1 MQKCEATK
9 SIRCERVRCIFMPKP
24 IDKSICSCTMQKL
37 QKKRGY
43 DLCIN
48 DVLFVLTNNFS
59 LQRNFFYQ
67 NSILFISASQLLRL
81 FFIKECIWHIML
93 FFFFFFGFNKKI
105 RRAACL
111 YVYDSF
117 SMFSRFLLCHE
128 NRAYLFAFIS
138 FMRF

>member
-1 MQKCEATK
+1 MQKCEATTK
-9 SIRCERVRCIFMPKP
+9 SIRCELVRYIFMPKP
-24 IDKSICSCTMQKL
+24 TDKSICLCTMQKQ

-48 DVLFVLTNNFS
+48 DVLFVFANNFP

-67 NSILFISASQLLRL
+67 NSILFISASQFLRL
-81 FFIKECIWHIML
+81 FFIKECIWHIM
-93 FFFFFFGFNKKI
+93 FFFFVDFNKKI

-117 SMFSRFLLCHE
+117 SMFKRFLLCHE

-138 FMRF
+138 SMRF

>member
-9 SIRCERVRCIFMPKP
+9 SIRCERVRCIFTPKP
-24 IDKSICSCTMQKL
+24 IDKSICSCTMQKQ
-37 QKKRGY
+37 QKTWLRSLHQRCSFCLDKQFSLATELPLPKFHSFH
-43 DLCIN
+43 LCI
-48 DVLFVLTNNFS
+48 
-59 LQRNFFYQ
+59 
-67 NSILFISASQLLRL
+67 SIFEA
-81 FFIKECIWHIML
+81 FFIKECIWHIMF

-105 RRAACL
+105 QRAACL